1 MTRSSPLN
9 HLSRLLMM
17 GSLLTT
23 AGAMVGLCFFLSYLF
38 NLNLNFNLKYG
49 FTLLSKPSR
58 LSHAPRF
65 PSSQI

>member
-1 MTRSSPLN
+1 MI
-9 HLSRLLMM
+9 

-23 AGAMVGLCFFLSYLF
+23 AGAMVGLCFLLGYLVNL

-49 FTLLSKPSR
+49 FTLLSKHSR

>member
-1 MTRSSPLN
+1 
-9 HLSRLLMM
+9 MM
-17 GSLLTT
+17 GSLMTT
-23 AGAMVGLCFFLSYLF
+23 AGAMVGLCFFLGYLF

-49 FTLLSKPSR
+49 FTLLSKHSR

>member
-1 MTRSSPLN
+1 
-9 HLSRLLMM
+9 MM

-23 AGAMVGLCFFLSYLF
+23 AGAMVGLCFLLGYLF

-49 FTLLSKPSR
+49 FTLLSKHSH

>member
-23 AGAMVGLCFFLSYLF
+23 AGAMVGLCFFLGYLF
-38 NLNLNFNLKYG
+38 NLNLKYG
-49 FTLLSKPSR
+49 FTLLSKHSR

>member
-23 AGAMVGLCFFLSYLF
+23 AGAMVGLCFFLGYLF
-38 NLNLNFNLKYG
+38 NLNLKYG

>member
-9 HLSRLLMM
+9 HLSRLLMI

-23 AGAMVGLCFFLSYLF
+23 AGAMVGLCFFLGYLF

-49 FTLLSKPSR
+49 FTLLSKHSR